1 MAFVALYYRIF
12 ALPHFRR
19 ACLVLMAV
27 SIGWTVAYLFVVIFQ
42 CTPIPRVYDRSI
54 PGTCISFFGHRSVFP
69 VSDHLM
75 RTDILCS
82 WSNAILNLIT
92 DIAIFVLPI
101 PVIIRLNMSIGSRVG
116 LVVLFCMGF
125 FICLT
130 TALRMATLPLT
141 LKTKEPSWE
150 SAPTNLWSYIE
161 SATGVICAC
170 LISLRQ
176 SIGAL
181 WPRRWRSRKGT
192 ASAQYQYGYSDGPSR
207 VGMGG
212 SYVRGGE
219 AADRSGAY
227 RMGDVTASKRGVR
240 ETYASI
246 SPSESQEQI
255 IGGAKTEAQITVNVV
270 DRKSESDDVDLA
282 LPLHGIKVTTD
293 VQVSRV

>member
-1 MAFVALYYRIF
+1 MA
-12 ALPHFRR
+12 
-19 ACLVLMAV
+19 
-27 SIGWTVAYLFVVIFQ
+27 
-42 CTPIPRVYDRSI
+42 
-54 PGTCISFFGHRSVFP
+54 
-69 VSDHLM
+69 
-75 RTDILCS
+75 
-82 WSNAILNLIT
+82 
-92 DIAIFVLPI
+92 
-101 PVIIRLNMSIGSRVG
+101 LNMSIGSRVG

-150 SAPTNLWSYIE
+150 SAPTNMWSYIE

-207 VGMGG
+207 NGMGG
-212 SYVRGGE
+212 SHVRGGE
-219 AADRSGAY
+219 GAGRSGAY
-227 RMGDVTASKRGVR
+227 YMGDVTASKRGVR

-255 IGGAKTEAQITVNVV
+255 IGGAKTEAQITVNVA
-270 DRKSESDDVDLA
+270 DRKSESDDADLA

-293 VQVSRV
+293 VQVSRA